1 MTKKQK
7 GKVLNIVV
15 LICMVIIFL
24 IFILTIMFMRD
35 TFHYS
40 TSINGI
46 DCSFLN
52 INDAMKKLEKTMNS
66 TQITFLF
73 ADNKEYT
80 CLGAYFNFEVNS
92 ANPLLGILST
102 QKDTDENKKEYN
114 LTDLYKVDEDVAKEY
129 LGSLSV
135 FTNENSSKEPVNA
148 YLEWDD
154 EKSKFYIVPE
164 EYGNKLDFEEA
175 YNYLLSALRN
185 GKTVIDFGGITD
197 ITPKI
202 TANST
207 ELKEQMENINNVVAT
222 TVEYKLHNGDTYKLD
237 AKTMKDWVSR
247 DDDGNYSIDLESN
260 VTKFVDKLAK
270 EAKYKLTSTK
280 FKATGLGEISVPF
293 GRATYA
299 TVDKEKE
306 IERLTKQLE
315 IKKSAEFE
323 VIYEALPDYT
333 NIDTYVE
340 LDLSRQ
346 RVWMYVNGECVL
358 ETPCVT
364 GNVAQGYS
372 TPAGIYY
379 LTYKT
384 MHATLEGYNYD
395 GSTYSTPVTY
405 WMPFNGGIGFHDATW
420 RGSFGGNIYMTNGS
434 HGCVNLPYWAAST
447 LYSYINTSIPIILY

>member
-135 FTNENSSKEPVNA
+135 F
-148 YLEWDD
+148 
-154 EKSKFYIVPE
+154 
-164 EYGNKLDFEEA
+164 
-175 YNYLLSALRN
+175 
-185 GKTVIDFGGITD
+185 
-197 ITPKI
+197 
-202 TANST
+202 
-207 ELKEQMENINNVVAT
+207 
-222 TVEYKLHNGDTYKLD
+222 YK
-237 AKTMKDWVSR
+237 
-247 DDDGNYSIDLESN
+247 
-260 VTKFVDKLAK
+260 
-270 EAKYKLTSTK
+270 
-280 FKATGLGEISVPF
+280 
-293 GRATYA
+293 
-299 TVDKEKE
+299 
-306 IERLTKQLE
+306 
-315 IKKSAEFE
+315 
-323 VIYEALPDYT
+323 
-333 NIDTYVE
+333 
-340 LDLSRQ
+340 
-346 RVWMYVNGECVL
+346 
-358 ETPCVT
+358 
-364 GNVAQGYS
+364 
-372 TPAGIYY
+372 
-379 LTYKT
+379 
-384 MHATLEGYNYD
+384 
-395 GSTYSTPVTY
+395 
-405 WMPFNGGIGFHDATW
+405 
-420 RGSFGGNIYMTNGS
+420 
-434 HGCVNLPYWAAST
+434 
-447 LYSYINTSIPIILY
+447 